1 MNLSSKIKRIGFPNP
16 IFPDDESRSLHE
28 KLIKENWTYRKQ
40 PNPKTFLKQRKG
52 NIDQTSR
59 NVVWDSSSVTHL
71 LKRTTMGSSIDDIN
85 YFINQGLED
94 SIIHILAD
102 QELPTPPGDW
112 VDEELPNWNVTFF

>member
-16 IFPDDESRSLHE
+16 IFPDEESRSLHE
-28 KLIKENWTYRKQ
+28 KLIKENWTYKKQ
-40 PNPKTFLKQRKG
+40 PNSKTFLKQE

-71 LKRTTMGSSIDDIN
+71 LKRATMGSSIDDIN

-94 SIIHILAD
+94 SIIYILAD
-102 QELPTPPGDW
+102 QELPAPPGDW
-112 VDEELPNWNVTFF
+112 VEEELQLERTFS